1 MKAVLNQVTI
11 ETTNLCNGSCLFCV
25 RRLSHR
31 PIVHMD
37 LTLCDKLISE
47 IAELSKQRSMR
58 ATGMCGIGECTLHPQ
73 FTDMLQII
81 RRVPFTF
88 GTNCHGMTDEQI
100 DAVLAARPSG
110 TSSLSI
116 DATTPDVLAQIRPGL
131 KFDKVVDNVQRF
143 VDALRADG
151 SYTNNEFCIQ
161 MVVCKLNAHQ
171 VQDHVDYWLPRIEG
185 VKGVFLWIKWVN
197 AWPRIPESATFY
209 PTPMFKLSVAAKAHA
224 QVKVAA
230 DLGKPAMLREGCTM
244 PWRFA
249 GIKSN
254 GVYVPCCLPADD
266 EFNIGNVQHASILQ
280 LFHSP
285 KMDKL
290 RALMTSKQ
298 FGKIPYC
305 SDCR

>member
-1 MKAVLNQVTI
+1 MKAVLNQITI

-37 LTLCDKLISE
+37 LKLCDKLVSE
-47 IAELSKQRSMR
+47 IAGLRKEREMLP
-58 ATGMCGIGECTLHPQ
+58 TGMCGIGECTLHPR
-73 FTDMLQII
+73 FTDVLQIM
-81 RRVPFTF
+81 RRVPFVF
-88 GTNCHGMTDEQI
+88 GTNCHGMPDAQI
-100 DAVLAARPSG
+100 DAVLAARPTG
-110 TSSLSI
+110 ICALSI

-131 KFDKVVDNVQRF
+131 KFGKVVDNVQRF

-151 SYTNNEFCIQ
+151 SYTNDEFCIQ

-185 VKGVFLWIKWVN
+185 VKGIFLWIKWVN
-197 AWPRIPESATFY
+197 SWPRITDSATFY
-209 PTPMFKLSVAAKAHA
+209 PTPAFELSATARAHPQVRVAAG
-224 QVKVAA
+224 
-230 DLGKPAMLREGCTM
+230 LGKPATLRKGCTM
-244 PWRFA
+244 PWHFA

-266 EFNIGNVQHASILQ
+266 EFKIGSAKNTTVLK

-290 RALMTSKQ
+290 RALLASKQ
-298 FGKIPYC
+298 FDKIPYC